1 MILILILCV
10 AAIAAQV
17 WLSGRENK
25 WVGLILPV
33 LSFLLT
39 VATAMLMVIRDG
51 ENVALTVAAFILWAN
66 IPTTLVL
73 LGIYFGIRYS
83 KKRKKEI
90 EKMEKLD
97 L

>member
-1 MILILILCV
+1 
-10 AAIAAQV
+10 V

-39 VATAMLMVIRDG
+39 VSTAMLMVIRDG
-51 ENVALTVAAFILWAN
+51 ENPALAVAAFLLWAN

-90 EKMEKLD
+90 EKMETLD